1 MTVINTNV
9 SATLA
14 SNAISRNDRAMS
26 TAMER
31 LSTGLRINSASDDA
45 AGLAIASRMRSQVD
59 GLEQAA
65 RNANDGISMIQTA
78 EGAYIEVS
86 NMLGRMKELAVQA
99 SSGTY
104 SDTDRAAL
112 NLEFGQLQAEMQR
125 IAGNTQWNGFNILD
139 GNSSSVSYQVGA
151 GSGQTMAVAFN
162 TLYKTTWSAT
172 ANPTASTT
180 EAAGPPAVNR
190 SLQYAVDFSGVT
202 AGATRAN
209 VLADSAAHDPN
220 LHHYLK
226 FTVVDGASNEVD
238 VLIRVTDEAITAVNN
253 GGGLVTV
260 DTDDPE
266 VAYIDGGRSSL
277 ATVLSGAGSAGIV
290 IRFGSDNTAGGNN
303 AADSIQIEATAGNEG
318 FGIKGN
324 SLALVTGEVSSL
336 DAYDVSS
343 AANAQKSVAELDALI
358 TKVAAGRAKYGAYI
372 NRLEYA
378 SDNLMNVA
386 QNTDASRSQIE
397 DADYAA
403 ETSELAR
410 TQIIAQ
416 ASTAMLAQANQSKQ
430 SVLALLQ

>member
-14 SNAISRNDRAMS
+14 SNAITRNDRAMS

-86 NMLGRMKELAVQA
+86 NMLARMKELAVQA

-112 NLEFGQLQAEMQR
+112 NLEFGQLQSEMQR

-139 GNSSSVSYQVGA
+139 GTAGGTSATVKYQVGA
-151 GSGQTMAVAFN
+151 GSGQTMDATFN
-162 TLYKTTWSAT
+162 TLYKNVKTVTPTNPVAPGGGQKEGWVADMT
-172 ANPTASTT
+172 ANGV
-180 EAAGPPAVNR
+180 AAMVAG
-190 SLQYAVDFSGVT
+190 DF
-202 AGATRAN
+202 
-209 VLADSAAHDPN
+209 
-220 LHHYLK
+220 LK
-226 FTVVDGASNEVD
+226 ITVVDNNSNSVD
-238 VLIRVTDEAITAVNN
+238 VLLKLDQAAIDDLGGGTIHTMTDGNN
-253 GGGLVTV
+253 GDVHYIDNNTNQTLGTV
-260 DTDDPE
+260 LGQAGNAGIDVYLGAANTAANNDVQQAAANKIYIVGDTDDEIFSVTSVSVVRGE
-266 VAYIDGGRSSL
+266 VA
-277 ATVLSGAGSAGIV
+277 T
-290 IRFGSDNTAGGNN
+290 
-303 AADSIQIEATAGNEG
+303 
-318 FGIKGN
+318 
-324 SLALVTGEVSSL
+324 L
-336 DAYDVSS
+336 DAVDISS
-343 AANAQKSVAELDALI
+343 TANAQRAVGELDTLI
-358 TKVAAGRAKYGAYI
+358 TTVASGRAKYGAYI

>member
-31 LSTGLRINSASDDA
+31 LSTGLRINSAADDA

-86 NMLGRMKELAVQA
+86 NMLARMKELAVQA

-104 SDTDRAAL
+104 SSTDRAAL
-112 NLEFGQLQAEMQR
+112 NLEFSQLQSEMQR

-139 GNSSSVSYQVGA
+139 GAAGGSSATVNYQVGA
-151 GSGQTMAVAFN
+151 GSGQTMAATFN
-162 TLYKTTWSAT
+162 TLYKSVATSTGAANGQDAGAAAKEQYTVTIDATNAAAGDYLKITLTDNGSNSVDLLLTLDQTAVDALNAAGGSAVDTVVNGDIKYADNGYTTLTTVLGQAGHAGVVIKLGTADGTATQT
-172 ANPTASTT
+172 ANRIWIEGSAVNQAFSI
-180 EAAGPPAVNR
+180 AAG
-190 SLQYAVDFSGVT
+190 GV
-202 AGATRAN
+202 
-209 VLADSAAHDPN
+209 S
-220 LHHYLK
+220 
-226 FTVVDGASNEVD
+226 
-238 VLIRVTDEAITAVNN
+238 
-253 GGGLVTV
+253 
-260 DTDDPE
+260 
-266 VAYIDGGRSSL
+266 
-277 ATVLSGAGSAGIV
+277 IV
-290 IRFGSDNTAGGNN
+290 R
-303 AADSIQIEATAGNEG
+303 
-318 FGIKGN
+318 
-324 SLALVTGEVSSL
+324 GEVSSL
-336 DAYDVSS
+336 DAFDISS
-343 AANAQKSVAELDALI
+343 ATNAQKSVAELDSLI
-358 TKVAAGRAKYGAYI
+358 TTVAAGRAKYGAYI

>member
-31 LSTGLRINSASDDA
+31 LSTGLRINSAGDDA

-86 NMLGRMKELAVQA
+86 NMLARMKELAVQA

-104 SDTDRAAL
+104 SNTDRAAL
-112 NLEFGQLQAEMQR
+112 NLEFGQLQSEMQR

-139 GNSSSVSYQVGA
+139 GAAGGTSATVNYQVGA
-151 GSGQTMAVAFN
+151 GSGQTMAATFN
-162 TLYKTTWSAT
+162 TLYKSVAT
-172 ANPTASTT
+172 ST
-180 EAAGPPAVNR
+180 
-190 SLQYAVDFSGVT
+190 VT
-202 AGATRAN
+202 AETAP
-209 VLADSAAHDPN
+209 AAR
-220 LHHYLK
+220 
-226 FTVVDGASNEVD
+226 TQSVVDISGTNVQAGDHLKITLTDNAGNNVD
-238 VLIRVTDEAITAVNN
+238 VLLNLDADAVNALKGN
-253 GGGLVTV
+253 PLGLHNLNQAA
-260 DTDDPE
+260 DIH
-266 VAYIDGGRSSL
+266 YIDNGYTAL
-277 ATVLSGAGSAGIV
+277 NTVLGQAGHAGITV
-290 IRFGSDNTAGGNN
+290 KVGASAAATN
-303 AADSIQIEATAGNEG
+303 AANKIFIQGTADNQAFTLAATG
-318 FGIKGN
+318 
-324 SLALVTGEVSSL
+324 VTIIRGEVSTL
-336 DAYDVSS
+336 DAFDVSS
-343 AANAQKSVAELDALI
+343 ATNAQKAVAELDTLI
-358 TKVAAGRAKYGAYI
+358 TNVAAGRAKYGAYI

-386 QNTDASRSQIE
+386 QNTDSSRSQIE